1 MKKIILA
8 LVAAAGIFAMAPA
21 SATTATTG
29 IARSAMD
36 ANAQLVV
43 VRPGGFRGERRM
55 ERRMDRRRMERR
67 MERRMDRRM
76 ERRMERRMDRRM
88 DRRRGYR

>member
-8 LVAAAGIFAMAPA
+8 LVTAAGIFAMAPAPA

-29 IARSAMD
+29 IARSTMD

-55 ERRMDRRRMERR
+55 ERRRMERR
-67 MERRMDRRM
+67 ID
-76 ERRMERRMDRRM
+76 RRMERRMDRRM